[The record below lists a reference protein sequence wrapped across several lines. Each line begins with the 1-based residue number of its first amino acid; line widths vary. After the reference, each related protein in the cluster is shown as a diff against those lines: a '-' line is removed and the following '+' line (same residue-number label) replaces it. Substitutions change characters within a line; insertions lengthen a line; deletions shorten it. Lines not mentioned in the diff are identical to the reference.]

1 MSDQPNEKDQDRD
14 GGPAYTPAH
23 PIKRIVAWVGIV
35 YMVCLVGLNLYPF
48 FHGGNYLRGVY
59 PLLVCPAAAGL
70 AVLALLGLRRKDAL
84 PSQKAVL
91 GLMAAGCAATFVLG
105 LVQGL
110 PPLLAGLG
118 V

>member
-1 MSDQPNEKDQDRD
+1 M
-14 GGPAYTPAH
+14 
-23 PIKRIVAWVGIV
+23 
-35 YMVCLVGLNLYPF
+35 
-48 FHGGNYLRGVY
+48 
-59 PLLVCPAAAGL
+59 CPAAAGL

-91 GLMAAGCAATFVLG
+91 GLMAAGCAAAFVLG